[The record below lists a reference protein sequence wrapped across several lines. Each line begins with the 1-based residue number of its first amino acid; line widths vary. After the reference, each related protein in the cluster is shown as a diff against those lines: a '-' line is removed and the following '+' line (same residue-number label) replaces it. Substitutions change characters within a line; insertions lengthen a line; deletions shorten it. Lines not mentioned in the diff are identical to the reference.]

1 LKTIFTRLFS
11 GLLSC
16 EDYNLQIRARV
27 QEGSESES
35 TAQEMTH
42 HMDLIGKKHE
52 VRITTHR
59 QAKKPNHRI
68 SHRRIR
74 DLLATKALI
83 KNQFS
88 KSQCGHIR

>member
-1 LKTIFTRLFS
+1 
-11 GLLSC
+11 
-16 EDYNLQIRARV
+16 
-27 QEGSESES
+27 
-35 TAQEMTH
+35 MTH
-42 HMDLIGKKHE
+42 HMDLIGKKHD

-88 KSQCGHIR
+88 KSQCGHIRERERKREGIAKSCLPLIQFLAGLQ